1 MPAPIAWNR
10 SPLPRN
16 SFAHLPLG
24 AIVLQASA
32 REALLVQRG
41 GDARER
47 LCRAFLL
54 GDTAQQKEEL
64 EVLRACP
71 DGAWLEALLCAHGA
85 ANEPAFA
92 KAVQE
97 RLKCAY
103 DMPPAAGFTA
113 EETARA
119 ADVILGALWLYNL
132 TGNRALLSLCA
143 KLGMQG
149 PDWTAV
155 LHTFS
160 QTRAVREAP
169 PQDSFAYWCAHG
181 ATLAA
186 ALRACGLRA
195 LYEGGLKN
203 ESAFLTAWKK
213 LMRYHGAA
221 HGLFN
226 ASPLLSGANPAH
238 GVAPAVIEELL
249 RSLHTLQ
256 WALGVPECGDVAE
269 RVVLNALAVARGT
282 QSANQL
288 RPGCGAQAGGLA
300 LAASGMW
307 MAARDGFAAFS
318 YGACQVRWRVG
329 EVPVRLEV
337 ADGYPHEETVQ
348 LRVRAR
354 CPVAF
359 RLYLRI
365 PSWCE
370 GAQCAVCGQT
380 PRPAQAGG
388 FCVLE
393 RTWQDGDTVALVLP
407 APPRVEVGFHQS
419 LSVVRGAVTY
429 ALPLATEDAWNY
441 ALLKGR
447 GLEAMRDAEGPGVY
461 AWVAPVAQWTDFE
474 AMPVSPRVAVDE
486 ARRVVLRPY
495 AATQA
500 RMAQFPAGIT
510 G

>member
-32 REALLVQRG
+32 RETLLAQQG
-41 GDARER
+41 GDAQER

-54 GDTAQQKEEL
+54 GDTAQQKVEL

-119 ADVILGALWLYNL
+119 AVVFLGVFCLYTL
-132 TGNRALLSLCA
+132 PGNGGFLSFWA
-143 KLGMQG
+143 KFVLQG

-226 ASPLLSGANPAH
+226 ASPLLSGANPAY

-329 EVPVRLEV
+329 EVPVLKEE